1 MIVMQCITANV
12 HQIMTYG
19 ITRDSL
25 GKIQLLSTG
34 WRLQRYANTDTRSSI
49 LKNIS
54 PVERNVAKWTEELIG
69 MYDCYKP
76 DFNCFEYN
84 FLKFPVFLS

>member
-1 MIVMQCITANV
+1 MEDKANDSNAMHNSKCPPNNDVRNHQGFTGEDSAAFHRLETA
-12 HQIMTYG
+12 
-19 ITRDSL
+19 
-25 GKIQLLSTG
+25 
-34 WRLQRYANTDTRSSI
+34 ARSSI

-54 PVERNVAKWTEELIG
+54 PVERNVVKWTEELIG

-84 FLKFPVFLS
+84 F